1 MGYHIYN
8 RLQLLLQVS
17 KPYDKFFSDEHLK
30 SMEIEGL
37 MPEGQAAPPD
47 DTEMN
52 VPLDANV
59 ADADQVPIDDN
70 DYGDGDAEGFDGGD
84 D

>member
-1 MGYHIYN
+1 
-8 RLQLLLQVS
+8 
-17 KPYDKFFSDEHLK
+17 
-30 SMEIEGL
+30 